1 LRKKKKQNSII
12 MSDLMFNN
20 DQNQEFLTDEQ
31 IRKACPVAFTEKA
44 STEVSKHYTHIPTN
58 RVIDDMRELGWG
70 VIQAQQVA
78 ARKNATKGYQKHMI
92 VFRHPDLIVEG
103 KDGDNVWPQIIMTNS
118 HDGKNSFS
126 FQAGMYRFVC
136 SNGLV
141 IADQEFG
148 KMRIRHM
155 GYDFNTLR
163 ETINEMVEKLP
174 LTVESM
180 NQFKNTEL
188 SEPQKYD
195 LARKALETRLKV
207 HENQKVDQVY
217 KIDLDAFLKP
227 VRKEDS
233 GNDLWSV
240 FNLVQEKVVEGDF
253 EYISGVKLRK
263 ARKIKNFKQDLDVN
277 QKLFEVAKEFA
288 A

>member
-1 LRKKKKQNSII
+1 
-12 MSDLMFNN
+12 MSDLMFSATVK
-20 DQNQEFLTDEQ
+20 DVQFLNDEQ
-31 IRKACPVAFTEKA
+31 IKKVCPVAFSEGA
-44 STEVSKHYTHIPTN
+44 SSEVSKHYTHIPTN
-58 RVIDDMRELGWG
+58 QVIDDMRKLGWG
-70 VIQAQQVA
+70 VIEAKQVA
-78 ARKNATKGYQKHMI
+78 ARKAATAGFQKHMMI
-92 VFRHPDLIVEG
+92 FRHPDLMVEG

-118 HDGKNSFS
+118 HDGKNAFT

-155 GYDFNTLR
+155 GYDFETLR
-163 ETINEMVEKLP
+163 GTINEMVEKLP

-180 NQFKNTEL
+180 NKFKQTEL
-188 SEPQKYD
+188 TKPQKYD
-195 LARKALETRLKV
+195 LARKALATRFKV
-207 HENQKVDQVY
+207 QKDQKIDQVY
-217 KIDLDAFLKP
+217 KIDLDAFLTP
-227 VRKEDS
+227 VRKEDE

-240 FNLVQEKVVEGDF
+240 FNLVQERVVTGDF
-253 EYISGVKLRK
+253 DYVSGAKMRK
-263 ARKIKNFKQDLDVN
+263 AREIKNFKQDLDVN

>member
-1 LRKKKKQNSII
+1 

-20 DQNQEFLTDEQ
+20 DQKNQEFLTDEQ
-31 IRKACPVAFTEKA
+31 IQKVCPVAFSESA

-70 VIQAQQVA
+70 VIQVQQVA

-155 GYDFNTLR
+155 GYDFDTLR

-180 NQFKNTEL
+180 NKFKNTEL

-195 LARKALETRLKV
+195 LARKALATRLKV
-207 HENQKVDQVY
+207 QKDQKVDQVY
-217 KIDLDAFLKP
+217 KIDLDEFLKP
-227 VRKEDS
+227 VRKEDA

-253 EYISGVKLRK
+253 EYISGIKLRK

-277 QKLFEVAKEFA
+277 QKLFAVAKEFA